1 MFASIFVA
9 VKSVQAE
16 IHKGFRIRDLLANHV
31 FATLI
36 LSMVSTYALWIIVS
50 FFFLDPWH
58 MFTSF
63 LQYLLMTPTY
73 INVLN
78 VYAFCNTHD
87 LSWGTKGDTATPG
100 RDIKTTKEGAFP
112 KPSYTHPN
120 VQYDK
125 ELAKIGK
132 AESNE
137 KKELTEKE
145 KDEKKKEDKKSY
157 YASVRS
163 GIVMGWVISNLALA
177 TVVLETSSLSSLIN
191 STVPREQRQA
201 QTAGIY
207 LTVVLWSVAGLAGFR
222 FIGAMWFL
230 IHRLVSCD

>member
-1 MFASIFVA
+1 
-9 VKSVQAE
+9 
-16 IHKGFRIRDLLANHV
+16 
-31 FATLI
+31 
-36 LSMVSTYALWIIVS
+36 MVSTYALWILVS

-63 LQYLLMTPTY
+63 IQYLLMTPTY

-100 RDIKTTKEGAFP
+100 SNKKVTKEGEFP
-112 KPSYTHPN
+112 KPLYTHPN
-120 VQYDK
+120 IQYDK

-132 AESNE
+132 AVPDD
-137 KKELTEKE
+137 KKQLTPKE
-145 KDEKKKEDKKSY
+145 EEEKKKEKKKSY

-177 TVVLETSSLSSLIN
+177 TVVLESSSLSSLMN
-191 STVPREQRQA
+191 STIPREQRQA

-207 LTVVLWSVAGLAGFR
+207 LTVVLWSVAALAGFR
-222 FIGAMWFL
+222 FVGAMWFL
-230 IHRLVSCD
+230 IHRLVGLARVVIIIFVH